1 MSYLIIQDFKKQI
14 QSDNLQQII
23 GNDAEV
29 LKTAELQAIEE
40 AYGYLV
46 QKYDTT
52 QEFTDTAIW
61 NLQAVYQATDRVY
74 LDATAYSN
82 TATYSLNALTAHSGK
97 IYKCIEAITVG
108 EAFNPEK
115 WQLIGDQYD
124 LYFAKYPKPLF
135 DYLQTYKTGDQ
146 VFWKGKNYTAKRDS
160 PIIDRGSI
168 QYRVQA
174 NVPPPS
180 IFPDDPMEGQIYWG
194 TGTPYSVP
202 AGTLP
207 TDTTYWTAGDN
218 RTQSVLMIVIDIALF
233 HLHSRI
239 APRNVPDL
247 RKDRYLNAIDMLK
260 AFAGGSM
267 TSKLPVLQPKSG
279 ARIRF
284 GGNMKNI
291 NSY

>member
-23 GNDAEV
+23 GSDLEV

-40 AYGYLV
+40 AYGYLT
-46 QKYDTT
+46 QKYDTA
-52 QEFTDTAIW
+52 QEFTDTSIW
-61 NLQAVYQATDRVY
+61 NIQSPYQATDRIY
-74 LDATAYSN
+74 LDAPAYSA
-82 TATYSLNALTAHSGK
+82 TLTYSLNVLTSHSGK
-97 IYKCIEAITVG
+97 VYKCTTAITTG
-108 EAFNPEK
+108 EAFNPAK

-124 LYFAKYPKPLF
+124 MYFAKYPKPLF
-135 DYLQTYKTGDQ
+135 NYLQTYRTGDQ
-146 VFWKGKNYTAKRDS
+146 VFWKNKNYTAQRNS
-160 PIIDRGSI
+160 PAADPMNI
-168 QYRVQA
+168 QYRVYG

-180 IFPDDPMEGQIYWG
+180 VFPDDPAEGSVYWG
-194 TGTPYSVP
+194 SGTAYTVP

-207 TDTTYWTAGDN
+207 TDTNFWTAGDN

-247 RKDRYLNAIDMLK
+247 RKERYLNAIDMLK

-267 TSKLPVLQPKSG
+267 TAKLPVLQPKSG

-284 GGNMKNI
+284 GGNIKNI